1 MNPYSLLITLSLSL
15 IGDNQINHKITFS
28 PFCVNHKIKI
38 IVHCQKHQLCFN
50 LHHSYYR
57 TSCRELAYKVS
68 AQLDHVRLQSK
79 CLIKIGWISKLLFRE
94 VVNFSDLS
102 ILFLKTLNYVSLNI
116 LKKEW
121 LLYWFFFIGFK
132 VFKKRKKIYNNRRKS
147 SGQEFHKCSLDT
159 MFSIERKV

>member
-1 MNPYSLLITLSLSL
+1 MLLIKKINPISNEKNNQIGDNILMNPYPLLITLSLSL
-15 IGDNQINHKITFS
+15 IGDNQINHKITNISFS

-79 CLIKIGWISKLLFRE
+79 CSIKIGWISKLLFRE

-102 ILFLKTLNYVSLNI
+102 ILFIIIIIT
-116 LKKEW
+116 
-121 LLYWFFFIGFK
+121 
-132 VFKKRKKIYNNRRKS
+132 
-147 SGQEFHKCSLDT
+147 HKQYTIC
-159 MFSIERKV
+159 FS

>member
-1 MNPYSLLITLSLSL
+1 
-15 IGDNQINHKITFS
+15 
-28 PFCVNHKIKI
+28 VNHKIKI

-102 ILFLKTLNYVSLNI
+102 ILFFYYYNHIYSSN
-116 LKKEW
+116 
-121 LLYWFFFIGFK
+121 FFFQFLIQTSWIITFTTTWQPSLQDFT
-132 VFKKRKKIYNNRRKS
+132 VLPTTIFRRYVIKIS
-147 SGQEFHKCSLDT
+147 SVIYLLMSLPTKYVHWLSFH
-159 MFSIERKV
+159 R